1 MKKFTDPAMR
11 DCIQQCWDC
20 RDTCQATLYN
30 YCLEQ
35 GGHHVEQAHVRLMA
49 DCIQAC
55 QTAAD
60 FMTRGSELHAV
71 MCSACA
77 EVCDACAESCEAME
91 DEAMDLCARTCRDCA
106 DSCRRMS
113 QMARTIDGEAEPV
126 ARDMPL

>member
-20 RDTCQATLYN
+20 RDTCQSTLYN
-30 YCLEQ
+30 YCLKQ

-49 DCIQAC
+49 DCIQTC

-60 FMTRGSELHAV
+60 FMTRGSELHATI
-71 MCSACA
+71 CSACA
-77 EVCDACAESCEAME
+77 EVCDACAESCEAMD
-91 DEAMDLCARTCRDCA
+91 DEIMGPCARACRDCA

-113 QMARTIDGEAEPV
+113 QMARTADGQSEPV
-126 ARDMPL
+126 RPGTRM